1 MKKAMILCLL
11 LVLVCGSMWAQQG
24 NFQIKWYTDSYA
36 GYTGGAAAVY
46 YKTDPSLS
54 LNKVVKEGLQ
64 EKKQYKFYPVK
75 MTKEE
80 EWLFWQ
86 ALNEYSYKDGELY
99 QVTVGSFD
107 TVLRKVRRMVHTFAY
122 IKNGKVQMSDSYHS
136 DIADAEAQ
144 RNSPW

>member
-24 NFQIKWYTDSYA
+24 NFQTKIYQDPYA
-36 GYTGGAAAVY
+36 GYFGSATAGY
-46 YKTDPSLS
+46 LTTDPSLS
-54 LNKVVKEGLQ
+54 LNKVIKVWLQ
-64 EKKQYKFYPVK
+64 EKKQYNFYPVK

-86 ALNEYSYKDGELY
+86 ALNEYRYKDGELY
-99 QVTVGSFD
+99 MVTVGSVDAVFQ
-107 TVLRKVRRMVHTFAY
+107 TVRKLVHTFAY

-136 DIADAEAQ
+136 DILDAEVRQKSQ
-144 RNSPW
+144 R

>member
-24 NFQIKWYTDSYA
+24 NFQTKIYENPYA
-36 GYTGGAAAVY
+36 GYAGGATVVY

-54 LNKVVKEGLQ
+54 LNKVVKRWLQ

-107 TVLRKVRRMVHTFAY
+107 TVLRKPRRMILTFAY
-122 IKNGKVQMSDSYHS
+122 IKNGKVQMADSYYS
-136 DIADAEAQ
+136 DIADAEVRQ
-144 RNSPW
+144 KSQW

>member
-11 LVLVCGSMWAQQG
+11 LVLVCGSMWAQQV
-24 NFQIKWYTDSYA
+24 KLYSDSHA
-36 GYTGGAAAVY
+36 GYSGSAGAAY

-54 LNKVVKEGLQ
+54 LNKVVKEWLQ

-86 ALNEYSYKDGELY
+86 ALNEYGYKDGELY
-99 QVTVGSFD
+99 GVVVGSFD
-107 TVLRKVRRMVHTFAY
+107 IMFRRVKVRRMVHTFAY

-136 DIADAEAQ
+136 DIMDAEAQ